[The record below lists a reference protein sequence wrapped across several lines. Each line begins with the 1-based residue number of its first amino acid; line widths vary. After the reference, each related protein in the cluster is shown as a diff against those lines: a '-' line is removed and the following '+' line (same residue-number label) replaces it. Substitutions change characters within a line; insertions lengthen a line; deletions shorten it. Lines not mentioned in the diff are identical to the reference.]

1 MTKNKKIGIVIGVLL
16 LISLILFGVFFN
28 NIKMF
33 INEYK
38 VKSGDKAFMLKGV
51 IEQHDVDYV
60 KPDKINFEV
69 AKEEKEASIADIDP
83 SKIEVVGKYESKKKG
98 IFNVESETVFRPYV
112 DWHTGE
118 ISGESFVTLCDY
130 TVKLYQYNLRKEA
143 KNNDITVSQ
152 IPFEENDINLL
163 PSPVMYYVNE
173 KGQMLIPMRILVVD
187 NKKESAKSV
196 LRTFVLEYNNLDL
209 VIVE

>member
-98 IFNVESETVFRPYV
+98 IFNVEGETVFRPYV

-163 PSPVMYYVNE
+163 PSPVMYYVNG

>member
-98 IFNVESETVFRPYV
+98 IFNVEGETVFRPYV

>member
-33 INEYK
+33 INEYR

-69 AKEEKEASIADIDP
+69 AKEEKEASIADIDL
-83 SKIEVVGKYESKKKG
+83 SKIEVIGKYESKKKG
-98 IFNVESETVFRPYV
+98 IFNVEGETVFRPYV